1 MTTSTPPIAAPPVVP
16 ARRVRQFNRSTVST
30 IVWVVLMI
38 AIVAVVLYPLGWMLS
53 ASFKPNSE
61 FGSNQGFWPQDPTI
75 DNYIKVLSGVAGIPL
90 ATFFLNSLLLA
101 IGAVIGT
108 VASSS
113 MAAYAFARLDFRGKR
128 FWWLF
133 CITTMFIPGMAV
145 LLTSFLVVAQLGMLN
160 TFAVLVIPG
169 AASAAQMFFFRQFY
183 LGFPMAIEDAAL
195 LDGATRWQILLR
207 VFLPQ
212 SYAPLVVMGLASYL
226 AYWNAYVW
234 PILTIS
240 DPNLVQIMQLLG
252 NFRSERGTDW
262 ALLMAGS
269 TIAALPTVFL
279 MLIFQRFIVNGVR
292 IAGLK

>member
-1 MTTSTPPIAAPPVVP
+1 MSAAPG
-16 ARRVRQFNRSTVST
+16 ARASWRSIPRRAVSA
-30 IVWVVLMI
+30 ILVVLI
-38 AIVAVVLYPLGWMLS
+38 ALAVL
-53 ASFKPNSE
+53 F
-61 FGSNQGFWPQDPTI
+61 
-75 DNYIKVLSGVAGIPL
+75 PL
-90 ATFFLNSLLLA
+90 AWMAISGFKGRTEAVQSAFQFFPEVWRYENYVAILSDGPFMKALLVTFLGALVFTALSL
-101 IGAVIGT
+101 T
-108 VASSS
+108 VTTF
-113 MAAYAFARLDFRGKR
+113 AAYAFARLDFRGKK

-207 VFLPQ
+207 IFLPQ

-226 AYWNAYVW
+226 AYWNAYIW

-269 TIAALPTVFL
+269 TIAALPTVL
-279 MLIFQRFIVNGVR
+279 LLLIFQRFIVNGVR

>member
-1 MTTSTPPIAAPPVVP
+1 MSAALR
-16 ARRVRQFNRSTVST
+16 ARASWRSIPRRAVSA
-30 IVWVVLMI
+30 ILVVLI
-38 AIVAVVLYPLGWMLS
+38 ALAVLFPLAWMAIS
-53 ASFKPNSE
+53 GFKGRTEAVRSVFQFFPE
-61 FGSNQGFWPQDPTI
+61 VWRF
-75 DNYIKVLSGVAGIPL
+75 DNYVAILSDGPFMKALLV
-90 ATFFLNSLLLA
+90 TFLGALVFTALSL
-101 IGAVIGT
+101 T
-108 VASSS
+108 VTTF
-113 MAAYAFARLDFRGKR
+113 AAYAFARLDFRGKK

-207 VFLPQ
+207 IFLPQ

-226 AYWNAYVW
+226 AYWNAYIW

-269 TIAALPTVFL
+269 TIAALPTVL
-279 MLIFQRFIVNGVR
+279 LLLIFQRFIVNGVR

>member
-1 MTTSTPPIAAPPVVP
+1 M
-16 ARRVRQFNRSTVST
+16 RRPLRGFPRRAVSA
-30 IVWVVLMI
+30 ILVVLI
-38 AIVAVVLYPLGWMLS
+38 ALAVLFPLAWMAIS
-53 ASFKPNSE
+53 GFKGRTEAVRSVFQFFPE
-61 FGSNQGFWPQDPTI
+61 VWRF
-75 DNYIKVLSGVAGIPL
+75 DNYVAILSDGPFLKALLV
-90 ATFFLNSLLLA
+90 TFLGALVFTALSL
-101 IGAVIGT
+101 T
-108 VASSS
+108 VTTL
-113 MAAYAFARLDFRGKR
+113 AAYAFARLDFRGKR

-207 VFLPQ
+207 IFLPQ

-226 AYWNAYVW
+226 AYWNAYIW

-269 TIAALPTVFL
+269 TIAALPTVIL
-279 MLIFQRFIVNGVR
+279 LLIFQRFIVNGVR

>member
-1 MTTSTPPIAAPPVVP
+1 M
-16 ARRVRQFNRSTVST
+16 RRALRGFPRRAVSA
-30 IVWVVLMI
+30 ILVVLI
-38 AIVAVVLYPLGWMLS
+38 ALAVLFPLAWMAIS
-53 ASFKPNSE
+53 GFKGRTEAVRSVFQFFPE
-61 FGSNQGFWPQDPTI
+61 VWRF
-75 DNYIKVLSGVAGIPL
+75 DNYVAILSDGPFLKALLV
-90 ATFFLNSLLLA
+90 TFLGALVFTALSL
-101 IGAVIGT
+101 T
-108 VASSS
+108 VTTL
-113 MAAYAFARLDFRGKR
+113 AAYAFARLDFRGKR

-207 VFLPQ
+207 IFLPQ

-226 AYWNAYVW
+226 AYWNAYIW

-269 TIAALPTVFL
+269 TIAALPTVIL
-279 MLIFQRFIVNGVR
+279 LLIFQRFIVNGVR